1 MTRLEN
7 DDRFPDLSLDLVGG
21 GTLDLPEDLDSGWA
35 VVLVYRGH
43 W

>member
-1 MTRLEN
+1 MRLHHG
-7 DDRFPDLSLDLVGG
+7 DPFPDLSLDLVGG
-21 GTLDLPEDLDSGWA
+21 DTLDLPEDVDSGWA